1 MDEEAPNLMRSRT
14 LSISDLMMSLNTNG
28 PGAATDGATI
38 GECLLD
44 ILCIKYSGKSA
55 GMTIYEDSLRT
66 NIISEFLLNDFLKEN
81 QIRGPVV
88 RKEYAEVQD
97 INMISYRSMHTTTKV
112 DKKWLPVTARVIPG
126 VALPLLV
133 GMNFRDGHALVC
145 REMLFLPQ
153 IRLTTFSVSAG
164 RQVRQC

>member
-1 MDEEAPNLMRSRT
+1 MT
-14 LSISDLMMSLNTNG
+14 LNMKG

-38 GECLLD
+38 GDCLSD
-44 ILCIKYSGKSA
+44 ILCVKYSSKSA

-66 NIISEFLLNDFLKEN
+66 NIIGEFSLNDFLKEN

-88 RKEYAEVQD
+88 RKEYGEVQD

-112 DKKWLPVTARVIPG
+112 DKRWLPVTARVIPG

-133 GMNFRDGHALVC
+133 GMNFRDGHAEC
-145 REMLFLPQ
+145 PDMQ
-153 IRLTTFSVSAG
+153 
-164 RQVRQC
+164 RQVNNLNATRIFFFRDSKAPNSSITLKHLNRIHRNMDHPD